1 MTQTQRKKHWLGW
14 LRFLIPFYRHYPDK
28 DKTSP
33 SETTMQKTHSVL
45 GNQEQMQLSQAK
57 THWLFGE
64 WQRLV
69 EITPEEIEHHPERN
83 RLALLVAAAYQ
94 QRSEHDE
101 ARIWAK
107 QALAWDCPPRAVA
120 QVLISGVHNT
130 LGRIAHLSNND
141 HRAQQHFMSAI
152 NVVEPQHADLMAHAR
167 FSKERDRLASE
178 KPTALAFNIKKT
190 TIEKDK
196 HKKHTTG
203 INSYAQNF
211 EDVMLWRALGD
222 IENGFYI
229 DVGAQDPVV
238 DSVSKAF
245 HEKGWRGLHIEPVA
259 EYAEALRK
267 ERPGDTVIEAVL
279 AEEPGEQIF
288 YRIQKTGLSTGS
300 LEFAKQHQVA
310 GWPIEEITVPKTTL
324 AELFESHAE
333 KDIHWLKIDV
343 EGMEA
348 ETLSGWGEHPAR
360 PWIVVIEATKPSS
373 QTPSWEDWE
382 HLIIK
387 LGYKSVYFDGLNK
400 HYIHEKHCELIKHF
414 NLPPNIFDGFVKINQ
429 I

>member
-1 MTQTQRKKHWLGW
+1 MTKTKQKKHWLGW
-14 LRFLIPFYRHYPDK
+14 LRHLNPFYRHYPDK
-28 DKTSP
+28 DKMP
-33 SETTMQKTHSVL
+33 SSEATMQATHSVL

-94 QRSEHDE
+94 QKNGHDE

-107 QALAWDCPPRAVA
+107 QALAWGCPPRAIA

-178 KPTALAFNIKKT
+178 KPTALTFDIKT
-190 TIEKDK
+190 LSLEKIQ
-196 HKKHTTG
+196 HKKNTTG

-211 EDVMLWRALGD
+211 EDVMLWRALGYVK
-222 IENGFYI
+222 NGFYI
-229 DVGAQDPVV
+229 DIGAQDPTN

-245 HEKGWRGLHIEPVA
+245 HEKGWSGIHVEPIE

-267 ERPGDTVIEAVL
+267 ERPGDKVVQAVM
-279 AEEPGEQIF
+279 AEKSGEQIF
-288 YRIQKTGLSTGS
+288 YKINKTGLSTGS
-300 LEFAKQHQVA
+300 LEFAKKHQEA
-310 GWPIEEITVPKTTL
+310 GWPIEEIKVPKKTL
-324 AELFESHAE
+324 KSLFESQCQN
-333 KDIHWLKIDV
+333 DIHWLKIDV
-343 EGMEA
+343 EGMES
-348 ETLSGWGEHPAR
+348 ETLIGWGDHPAR
-360 PWIVVIEATKPSS
+360 PWIIVVEATEPNS
-373 QTPSWEDWE
+373 QTPTWNDWE
-382 HLIIK
+382 GHLIK
-387 LGYKSVYFDGLNK
+387 RGYISTYFDGLNK
-400 HYIHEKHCELIKHF
+400 YYIHEKHCELKRHF
-414 NLPPNIFDGFVKINQ
+414 ALPPNTFDGFIKKQ
-429 I
+429 